1 MHDQMNRKAAGVVG
15 EQTATTT
22 RETVPGMAAETRSY
36 LEQGDGSCGEM
47 LLPDFSSLAIGDGD
61 KSSSSTK

>member
-1 MHDQMNRKAAGVVG
+1 MHDHLNRKEAGVVG
-15 EQTATTT
+15 EQTRATVL
-22 RETVPGMAAETRSY
+22 EMAAEARS
-36 LEQGDGSCGEM
+36 QGDGSCGEM

>member
-1 MHDQMNRKAAGVVG
+1 MHDHMNRKEAGVVG
-15 EQTATTT
+15 EQTRA
-22 RETVPGMAAETRSY
+22 TVPEMAAETRS
-36 LEQGDGSCGEM
+36 QGDGSCGCGEM

>member
-1 MHDQMNRKAAGVVG
+1 MQNQMNRKEAGVVG

-22 RETVPGMAAETRSY
+22 RVTVPEMAAEARS
-36 LEQGDGSCGEM
+36 QSDGSCGEM

-61 KSSSSTK
+61 KSLSSTK